1 MVFNGGVIV
10 FLFIILCAWISVL
23 TVLLIRSIA
32 HYNRLT
38 TGISTRGLGE
48 VLEEILK
55 RERRLQDEAEQLK
68 EAINVL
74 SKESA
79 FHVARI
85 GLVRFNPFSDTG
97 GTQSFSVALLDGK
110 NNGLVMTSLYGRT
123 GNRWY
128 VKEVNEGKARGVEL
142 SKEENSA
149 IHRAQI
155 LNNKTL

>member
-1 MVFNGGVIV
+1 MVFNVVIGIWLV
-10 FLFIILCAWISVL
+10 VL
-23 TVLLIRSIA
+23 TVLLIRIRN

-38 TGISTRGLGE
+38 AGITARGLGD

-55 RERRLQDEAEQLK
+55 REKGLQNKTEQL
-68 EAINVL
+68 ENAMGVL

-79 FHVARI
+79 FHIAKI

-128 VKEVNEGKARGVEL
+128 VKEVSEGKARGVEL

-155 LNNKTL
+155 LHNKTV